1 MTVREV
7 MSLLETGSEELEKG
21 NASAGLSILFEA
33 QCFLGEI
40 VQRQAEMMQRPAS
53 AVRSLGRGPRQ
64 KTCVEACSL
73 ADAAMVGP
81 EVKDSPAPIGRRETE
96 DD

>member
-21 NASAGLSILFEA
+21 NASVGLSILFEA
-33 QCFLGEI
+33 QCLLSEI

-53 AVRSLGRGPRQ
+53 AIRSLGRGPGAKGLRRRLFTSRRGDDRTRGQ
-64 KTCVEACSL
+64 GL
-73 ADAAMVGP
+73 ARLD
-81 EVKDSPAPIGRRETE
+81 R
-96 DD
+96 